1 MSKDEEPDF
10 YELEK
15 SSPLPTLL
23 EAAAELEQLKRQRQ
37 AAAAG
42 NALASLS

>member
-15 SSPLPTLL
+15 VSPLPTLV
-23 EAAAELEQLKRQRQ
+23 EAAAETEQLKLRRQ
-37 AAAAG
+37 AAAA
-42 NALASLS
+42 APP